1 MGAARPLDGLSEYDL
16 RHLVQHLCAAHRADD
31 VHRLFRLEEGAEP
44 GVRAN
49 AWFAAQESIGNVD
62 GFLADVRL
70 ALDLTW
76 REQDGAA
83 LAHGAR
89 FVLAASS
96 ARSVTSEAPAALV
109 AAAVRADVQAPA
121 AAIAQIARI
130 ADPGLAADS
139 MLALAPHVSPLRRAE
154 LRVLAMNLAD
164 PAEQAR
170 ALAGLAADAP
180 PEEIH
185 DLVAAAEALRPSWTD
200 DELLAV
206 LEALAPQ
213 LGEDESERLLGLARG
228 TEQGTTRARALLTL
242 APQLSPA
249 LRREIAD
256 EAWQTARSDPNRFW
270 RVQVL
275 AHAVAALPDV
285 ARDAA
290 RDSVADEAIATL
302 DKAYEVYRIEPLL
315 PDDKLVPA
323 LRRAMTVDPGESG
336 VEVLVRMAPRVP
348 DAHLEELMGVAS
360 LITGPAEGIG
370 TAIKAGYDR
379 AVARMIAGLADRFTP
394 ELQGRAL
401 QLASE
406 LQPDARAVLVAA
418 LAPRLAPD
426 LFALARELALLD
438 EPSPGRCAALA
449 ALATNAGD
457 EAESAKLAALAT
469 SEAVELAD
477 PERRGRAHLALAAAW
492 SGPAAETAR
501 HAAAAAAGEV
511 GDARVRTELL
521 IEGGGDL
528 LPVAH
533 AASKHVEPT
542 YERIRLLLQLL
553 DAPVQAADRDAIAA
567 EALELITQRAAEQW
581 NPHPFEQLVDLA
593 PRLPAWLAVAAAE
606 TALACERHLTHR
618 RGGWDVLGPRLG
630 AEGARVLVAGVRTLP
645 PWRRS
650 MVLEE
655 VAPWVPDDS
664 LADVVEQV
672 GELDPDDAVPLL
684 ALYAPRFRPALVR
697 QALQLCRRIGDAELA
712 LSTEVALVVAASASS
727 ASERLFS
734 QVLAVRDSDRRA
746 RLLERMAPVLSAAL
760 LKRVAPLADA
770 AEPGSSA
777 RLILFRLLA
786 GRLPASE
793 LVGLL
798 ESAAE
803 EEFSLAAVL
812 QSAGPRLAAEAVD
825 SAAELSMRIGDPVL
839 RVNAVAALAPR
850 LTPALRERLRG
861 KANSLEPHAAVDI
874 LIAIVAGADGETKLD
889 LIAAA
894 RAAADAVESESGTA
908 LAYLEIARHLDGQER
923 AAALETALSRAFVVE
938 LAEERE
944 PVVVDVLYELSDV
957 DPERAL
963 ALSEHLPEPARRRL
977 VPYLITRLDAA
988 AQDHVIRRL
997 VAMYGYFASTIG
1009 KHFFPSDNPTN
1020 SLIAAFGVFAAG
1032 FLMCPLGG
1040 VIFGHIGDR
1049 IGRKAALTLSV
1060 LAMAIPTFLIGLLP
1074 GYHYLGIAAPILLV
1088 VLRMIQ
1094 GLSVGGEYTTSIVFL
1109 VEGAPS
1115 KHQAFAGSW
1124 SGFGAVEALGG
1135 SAVAAAVTASFSLD
1149 FVNHWGWRLPFLI
1162 GLVVG
1167 LAGLYVRE
1175 HIPESPRPAVG
1186 GDKPL
1191 ARVAGLSDGMADHR
1205 AHCAAERRQRRGVL
1219 HDVCVLRDVHAIRR
1233 GPD

>member
-1 MGAARPLDGLSEYDL
+1 M
-16 RHLVQHLCAAHRADD
+16 
-31 VHRLFRLEEGAEP
+31 
-44 GVRAN
+44 RAN

-438 EPSPGRCAALA
+438 EPSPGRRVLRWRHSQPTQ
-449 ALATNAGD
+449 ATRPSLQSSPRSRPRKLSNWPIPND
-457 EAESAKLAALAT
+457 EGGRT
-469 SEAVELAD
+469 WRW
-477 PERRGRAHLALAAAW
+477 PRPGRGPLR
-492 SGPAAETAR
+492 TMAR

-684 ALYAPRFRPALVR
+684 ALYAPRF
-697 QALQLCRRIGDAELA
+697 
-712 LSTEVALVVAASASS
+712 
-727 ASERLFS
+727 
-734 QVLAVRDSDRRA
+734 
-746 RLLERMAPVLSAAL
+746 
-760 LKRVAPLADA
+760 
-770 AEPGSSA
+770 
-777 RLILFRLLA
+777 
-786 GRLPASE
+786 
-793 LVGLL
+793 
-798 ESAAE
+798 
-803 EEFSLAAVL
+803 
-812 QSAGPRLAAEAVD
+812 
-825 SAAELSMRIGDPVL
+825 
-839 RVNAVAALAPR
+839 
-850 LTPALRERLRG
+850 
-861 KANSLEPHAAVDI
+861 
-874 LIAIVAGADGETKLD
+874 
-889 LIAAA
+889 
-894 RAAADAVESESGTA
+894 
-908 LAYLEIARHLDGQER
+908 
-923 AAALETALSRAFVVE
+923 
-938 LAEERE
+938 
-944 PVVVDVLYELSDV
+944 
-957 DPERAL
+957 
-963 ALSEHLPEPARRRL
+963 
-977 VPYLITRLDAA
+977 
-988 AQDHVIRRL
+988 
-997 VAMYGYFASTIG
+997 
-1009 KHFFPSDNPTN
+1009 
-1020 SLIAAFGVFAAG
+1020 
-1032 FLMCPLGG
+1032 
-1040 VIFGHIGDR
+1040 
-1049 IGRKAALTLSV
+1049 
-1060 LAMAIPTFLIGLLP
+1060 
-1074 GYHYLGIAAPILLV
+1074 
-1088 VLRMIQ
+1088 
-1094 GLSVGGEYTTSIVFL
+1094 
-1109 VEGAPS
+1109 
-1115 KHQAFAGSW
+1115 
-1124 SGFGAVEALGG
+1124 
-1135 SAVAAAVTASFSLD
+1135 
-1149 FVNHWGWRLPFLI
+1149 
-1162 GLVVG
+1162 
-1167 LAGLYVRE
+1167 
-1175 HIPESPRPAVG
+1175 
-1186 GDKPL
+1186 
-1191 ARVAGLSDGMADHR
+1191 
-1205 AHCAAERRQRRGVL
+1205 
-1219 HDVCVLRDVHAIRR
+1219 
-1233 GPD
+1233 